1 MSKETFGFSEA
12 LKRMR
17 EGKKVRRNKIK
28 EVEYLID
35 NNDIFIIRNGTT
47 FRVPHI
53 PTNIIL
59 ETDWEETSVK
69 E

>member
-47 FRVPHI
+47 FRVPYI
-53 PTNIIL
+53 STNIIL

>member
-1 MSKETFGFSEA
+1 MSKKIFSFSEA

-17 EGKKVRRNKIK
+17 EGKRVRRNKVK
-28 EVEYLID
+28 EVAYFID

-47 FRVPHI
+47 FRIPYI

-59 ETDWEETSVK
+59 ETDWEESK
-69 E
+69 A